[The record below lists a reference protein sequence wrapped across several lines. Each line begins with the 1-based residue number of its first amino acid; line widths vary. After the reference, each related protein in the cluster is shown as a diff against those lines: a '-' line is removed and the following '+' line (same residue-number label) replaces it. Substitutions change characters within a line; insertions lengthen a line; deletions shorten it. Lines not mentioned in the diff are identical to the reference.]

1 MKKTHFLVILL
12 AGLFY
17 FSNAQDCEVTIS
29 GSSLV
34 CSLEETTTLTASPG
48 FESYYWNNG
57 QTGPTVEV
65 GYGTHKVYAVSS
77 NGCLA
82 YSEFKILSPLELTGP
97 AYFYSVRVEDSLIL
111 DAVYNININN
121 PDLFSFTWT
130 FNGQVIGDEHIVK
143 IDTVG
148 HVSDI
153 HELSVSIYDNCQ
165 ELITTER
172 SYQIS
177 GFATE
182 EVEDTL
188 YVCADISEIYS
199 LYLPISK
206 TGTYKLTNVFVFGN
220 EESTVNHYEF
230 LEDSCAINDTIN
242 MCFPPIEYDNKI
254 ITSTGPYT
262 FLDVAQGSD
271 TFKRV
276 NLEVIAE
283 NPFKFSFN
291 TLEVCGEGPYQYDGT
306 SYSGQPG
313 LYRQNINIGEECDS
327 VSFLRVAPVVS
338 PLITTLL
345 DTAICANKTLEWQG
359 EVYEPGEVYEFSYPL
374 EYDCDS
380 TVLLSIESIELPTL
394 SKEFTICEGDTIT
407 VDGQSFFEAGS
418 YTYTKEGSIGCDTT
432 VNVAILDNIPI
443 LVFDEFILPDDGNS
457 SGAIFINLSGGAP
470 PYQLNWSNG
479 SNLQNI
485 LGLDAGVYELEVT
498 DDNGC
503 SAIFTYEVPLVL
515 STKSNQESSG
525 IQIFPNPTT
534 GILNIHWQG
543 KSKTQLS
550 IYALDG
556 TLVWAGQI
564 SNNTQQIDI
573 SAMPA
578 GMYFIQARNNSGL
591 WQQKIVRQ

>member
-1 MKKTHFLVILL
+1 MKKTHFLAMLL

-29 GSSLV
+29 GSTLV
-34 CSLEETTTLTASPG
+34 CSSEETTTLTASPG
-48 FESYYWNNG
+48 FEYYYWSNG

-65 GYGTHKVYAVSS
+65 GYGTHKVYAVSTD
-77 NGCLA
+77 GCLA
-82 YSEFKILSPLELTGP
+82 YSELKVLSSQPPPGP
-97 AYFYSVRVEDSLIL
+97 AYYYSVRVEDSLIL
-111 DAVYNININN
+111 DAVYNIRIRN
-121 PDLFSFTWT
+121 PDLFTIAWT
-130 FNGQVIGDEHIVK
+130 LNGQVVGDEPIVS

-165 ELITTER
+165 ELTTER

-177 GFATE
+177 GFDTE
-182 EVEDTL
+182 EVADTL
-188 YVCADISEIYS
+188 YICAGISEIYS
-199 LYLPISK
+199 NFFPISK
-206 TGTYKLTNVFVFGN
+206 TGTYKIANVFVFGN
-220 EESTVNHYEF
+220 EVSSVNRYEF
-230 LEDSCAINDTIN
+230 LEDSCSINDTIN
-242 MCFPPIEYDNKI
+242 MCFPPIEYDNEI
-254 ITSTGPYT
+254 ITSTGSYT

-313 LYRQNINIGEECDS
+313 LYRQNINIGGECDS
-327 VSFLRVAPVVS
+327 VSFLRVVPVMP
-338 PLITTLL
+338 PLIKTVL
-345 DTAICANKTLEWQG
+345 DTAICANTTLEWQG
-359 EVYEPGEVYEFSYPL
+359 GVYEPGEVYEISYPF

-394 SKEFTICEGDTIT
+394 SKEFTICEGDSIV
-407 VDGQSFFEAGS
+407 VDGELYTEPGDFS
-418 YTYTKEGSIGCDTT
+418 YYKSAAFGCDSLINLSIDFYTLI
-432 VNVAILDNIPI
+432 NVEAETIIPAN
-443 LVFDEFILPDDGNS
+443 GSS
-457 SGAIFINLSGGAP
+457 SGAIFVNLSGGTP
-470 PYQLNWSNG
+470 PYQFNWSNG

-503 SAIFTYEVPLVL
+503 RSIFTFEVPLVL
-515 STKSNQESSG
+515 STESAQESSD

-534 GILNIHWQG
+534 GILNIHWQEE
-543 KSKTQLS
+543 SNTQLS

-578 GMYFIQARNNSGL
+578 GMYFIQVRNNRGL